1 METGCPSFLKQAPRQ
16 CSSRSTTT
24 RRTETGGGG
33 GDAASFRVSATEMA
47 GRATKQE
54 GAAGVR
60 REERRADHA
69 RGEEIVV
76 NVGVGTGA
84 QIHGRGRPV
93 SWMRRRPVVSVPTR
107 LATRRS
113 GLGLGGNNH
122 EQDLWRWRTSGA
134 SAWGGL
140 ETVKAIQTRTPEPD
154 GSSYTPTWSVRT
166 EYLTPPDPAAV

>member
-1 METGCPSFLKQAPRQ
+1 VPPIRAQRGREACCHPKHYVHLPGCARRQ
-16 CSSRSTTT
+16 RQ
-24 RRTETGGGG
+24 GGQRPEEG
-33 GDAASFRVSATEMA
+33 GDATSFRVSTTEMA

-60 REERRADHA
+60 RQERRAEHA

-76 NVGVGTGA
+76 NGGMGAGA
-84 QIHGRGRPV
+84 QIHGQGHPV
-93 SWMRRRPVVSVPTR
+93 SWRQRRPVVSAPKR

-134 SAWGGL
+134 YAWDGL

-154 GSSYTPTWSVRT
+154 GSSYTPTQWRSQN
-166 EYLTPPDPAAV
+166 